1 MLKEDVKE
9 NDDLAQELIS
19 RTEQL
24 IDNAEPSPDRDSLE
38 QKLQDIKTRWGA
50 VKSKTADREV
60 EITSHAP
67 GLHNYYTHVEPFTDW
82 LTALDKK
89 LSSQEP
95 VSCDSKTIDRQVEQA
110 KKLKQQLEDH
120 VPEYEKL
127 KELAADVIK
136 SQPDDVYVV
145 EAQIQYLNKLW
156 DSVSLRLNDR
166 VRQTMSVRE
175 MVEQYEENIL
185 PVHELFARA
194 EDGIVP
200 LETVGCDV
208 EKAKLELSNT
218 KVSHKILIALPL
230 KYDTRNHLRLNHSR
244 NNSLVG
250 AQRTRLQ
257 S

>member
-24 IDNAEPSPDRDSLE
+24 IENAEPSPDRESLE
-38 QKLQDIKTRWGA
+38 QKLQDIKARWGA
-50 VKSKTADREV
+50 VKGKTADREV
-60 EITSHAP
+60 EIINHAP

-82 LTALDKK
+82 LTSMDKK
-89 LSSQEP
+89 LTRQDP

-110 KKLKQQLEDH
+110 KKMKQQLEDH
-120 VPEYEKL
+120 VPDYEKL
-127 KELAADVIK
+127 KELASDVIK

-166 VRQTMSVRE
+166 VRQTSSVRE
-175 MVEQYEENIL
+175 LVEQYEENIL
-185 PVHELFARA
+185 PVHELFTRA

-200 LETVGCDV
+200 MVTVGCDV
-208 EKAKLELSNT
+208 EKAKHELSNT
-218 KVSHKILIALPL
+218 KVSDSREILHV
-230 KYDTRNHLRLNHSR
+230 R
-244 NNSLVG
+244 SLVF
-250 AQRTRLQ
+250 LIINENPKELH